1 MEVFFRTQNQ
11 FHITNEKI
19 IMVYAQS
26 PREEKGEG
34 GGRALPSNFD
44 LPRGKNLYMCN
55 FSNLYVGPQT
65 L

>member
-26 PREEKGEG
+26 PREDEEG
-34 GGRALPSNFD
+34 GPSPQILTDQGVKICALW
-44 LPRGKNLYMCN
+44 N

>member
-26 PREEKGEG
+26 PREDEEG
-34 GGRALPSNFD
+34 GPS
-44 LPRGKNLYMCN
+44 
-55 FSNLYVGPQT
+55 PQILT
-65 L
+65 DQGVKICICAIFQIFM

>member
-26 PREEKGEG
+26 PREDEEKEG
-34 GGRALPSNFD
+34 PPLKFWLTKG
-44 LPRGKNLYMCN
+44 
-55 FSNLYVGPQT
+55 
-65 L
+65 